1 MLLFTCIMTVF
12 GLSYKQQMQ
21 IGEIA
26 KGKVHN
32 LHLHRYRSIR

>member
-21 IGEIA
+21 IGEI
-26 KGKVHN
+26 V
-32 LHLHRYRSIR
+32 